1 MRVTYGQLVRNN
13 INLIVRSPDDKTF
26 RFSRCYA
33 ALFSLFPS
41 PSRRMHEYSIIESV
55 RSGNLVTR
63 FDLFRPRNS
72 KYRLSFLFFFSTRVE
87 KIHIP
92 KIQTILSIYSSR
104 KRRERLF
111 PHRVEIPRQFLHNLR
126 RVHPPLS
133 GEHINRNNFPFV

>member
-26 RFSRCYA
+26 RSSRCYA

-63 FDLFRPRNS
+63 FDLFRPPNS
-72 KYRLSFLFFFSTRVE
+72 KYRLSFLFFFRQGL
-87 KIHIP
+87 KRFIF
-92 KIQTILSIYSSR
+92 QTILSIYSSR

>member
-26 RFSRCYA
+26 RSSRCYA
-33 ALFSLFPS
+33 AQFSLFPS

-72 KYRLSFLFFFSTRVE
+72 KYRLSFLFFFRQGLKRFIFQRSKQFYRFILLERE
-87 KIHIP
+87 KNA
-92 KIQTILSIYSSR
+92 S
-104 KRRERLF
+104 F
-111 PHRVEIPRQFLHNLR
+111 PIEIPRQFLHNLR